1 MDFSVSTPT
10 QALLDRMREFL
21 HARVLPLEPEVLAR
35 GFVQM
40 HQKLQSVRAE
50 VKAAGMWGPQLPK
63 ELGGLGLSLLDHGLV
78 SEVLGYSPLGHYV
91 FGSQAPDAGNIEILH
106 RYGSE
111 AQKQQWLTPLVDG
124 EIRSCFSMTEPG
136 LAGSNP
142 TRLACT
148 ATRDGDSYVING
160 RKWFTTAA
168 DGARFAIVMAVTNP
182 EAHKHL
188 RASMI
193 IVPCDT
199 PGFELVRNIPIFGH
213 AGAGYDSHAEI
224 VYKNCRV
231 PVGNLLGTEG
241 HGFVIAQ
248 ERLGPGR
255 IHHCMRWIG
264 ICERAF
270 EAMCHR
276 AQTREIDEGKPLAS
290 RQIIQAWI
298 AESRAQIN
306 AARLSVLHTAW
317 LIDNVGFAA
326 AREQISLIKFHVAG
340 VMQQVV
346 DRAIQ
351 VHGAL
356 GITDDCILSHY
367 YTHERGARIYDGP
380 DEVHKVAASRRI
392 LKNLAARKPV
402 VPTTEPNDR
411 SASGL
416 GLKVDRTKPIRAG
429 EELDLDKLTPYLQQ
443 VLNRPGQTVEVE
455 QFPGGHSNL
464 TYLVRIGDLEFVLRR
479 PPFGSKVK
487 SAHDMGREHTILSKL
502 APHFPQAPRPLFVCT
517 DESILGCT
525 FYGMQRRHGVV
536 LRRAPKPGTIDAT
549 LGRKLSEVAVDT
561 LANLHN
567 LDLDLVGLAD
577 FGKPEGYVERQ
588 VSGWTKR
595 YHKSQTDVIPA
606 VEKVASYLAE
616 NMPTSGPATLIHNDF
631 KFDNLVLDANDPTR
645 VAAILDW
652 EMSTVGDPLMDLGTA
667 LCYWVEKDDNPGMQM
682 ISFGPTAAPGFL
694 SRREVAERYAQKT
707 GRNLENVVYYYCF
720 GLFKTAV
727 VTQQIYYRFAKGL
740 TKDPRFAMMIEAT
753 KILAGQAERFI
764 GRTGL

>member
-1 MDFSVSTPT
+1 MDFAISKPT
-10 QALLDRMREFL
+10 QALLTRMRTFL
-21 HARVLPLEPEVLAR
+21 RNRVLPLEPEVLAK
-35 GFVQM
+35 GFVHM
-40 HQKLQSVRAE
+40 HPQLQALRAE
-50 VKAAGMWGPQLPK
+50 VKKLGMWGPQLPP
-63 ELGGLGLSLLDHGLV
+63 ELGGLGLPLLDHGLV
-78 SEVLGYSPLGHYV
+78 SEVLGYSPLGHYL
-91 FGSQAPDAGNIEILH
+91 FGCQAPDAGNIEILH
-106 RYGSE
+106 RYGTQE
-111 AQKQQWLTPLVDG
+111 QQARWLKPLADG
-124 EIRSCFSMTEPG
+124 DIRSCFSMTEPA

-148 ATRDGDSYVING
+148 ATREGDEYVING

-182 EAHKHL
+182 EANRHM

-193 IVPCDT
+193 VVPCDN
-199 PGFELVRNIPIFGH
+199 PGFQRVRNIPIFGH

-224 VYKNCRV
+224 VYANCRV
-231 PVGNLLGTEG
+231 PVGNLLGEEG

-270 EAMCHR
+270 EAMCSR
-276 AQTREIDEGKPLAS
+276 AQTREIDDGKPLAS

-298 AESRAQIN
+298 AEARAQIN

-317 LIDNVGFAA
+317 VIDNEGFLA

-340 VMQQVV
+340 VMQQVI

-392 LKNLAARKPV
+392 LKNLAARTAAERAHDNAPSHTSAIAVLPDSTKPV
-402 VPTTEPNDR
+402 R
-411 SASGL
+411 
-416 GLKVDRTKPIRAG
+416 KG
-429 EELDLDKLTPYLQQ
+429 EELDLDRLTPYLQQ
-443 VLNRPGQTVEVE
+443 TLNRPGQSVQVE

-464 TYLVRIGDLEFVLRR
+464 TYLVHLGDSSFVLRR

-517 DESILGCT
+517 DTSILGCT
-525 FYGMQRRHGVV
+525 FYGMERHHGII
-536 LRRAPKPGTIDAT
+536 LRKKPKKGAIPEE
-549 LGRKLSEVAVDT
+549 LGRKLSEVFVDT
-561 LANLHN
+561 LAGLHAI
-567 LDLDLVGLAD
+567 DLKTVGLD
-577 FGKPEGYVERQ
+577 SFGKPEGYVKRQ
-588 VSGWTKR
+588 VEGWTKR
-595 YHKSQTDVIPA
+595 YRKSQTDEISA
-606 VEKVASYLAE
+606 IDKVATYLAA
-616 NMPTSGPATLIHNDF
+616 NLPKSGPATLIHNDF
-631 KFDNLVLDANDPTR
+631 KFDNLVLQADDPTQVR
-645 VAAILDW
+645 AILDW

-667 LCYWVEKDDNPGMQM
+667 LCYWVEAKDAPGLQM
-682 ISFGPTAAPGFL
+682 ISFGPTAGPGFL
-694 SRREVAERYAQKT
+694 TRREVAARYAAQT
-707 GRNLENVVYYYCF
+707 GRSLDDIVFYYCF

-727 VTQQIYYRFAKGL
+727 VTQQIYYRFANKL
-740 TKDPRFAMMIEAT
+740 TTDPRFAMMIEAT
-753 KILAGQAERFI
+753 KILANQAERFI
-764 GRTGL
+764 GRSQL

>member
-1 MDFSVSTPT
+1 MDFSISPATT
-10 QALLDRMREFL
+10 QILDRIRAFL
-21 HARVLPLEPEVLAR
+21 YSRVIPVEAEVLAK

-40 HQKLQSVRAE
+40 HESLQALRAE
-50 VKAAGMWGPQLPK
+50 VQRAGLWGPQLPE

-91 FGSQAPDAGNIEILH
+91 FGCQAPDAGNIEILH
-106 RYGSE
+106 RFGSDE
-111 AQKQQWLTPLVDG
+111 QRQRWLDPLCKG

-148 ATRDGDSYVING
+148 AVRDGDDYVING
-160 RKWFTTAA
+160 RKWFTSSA
-168 DGARFAIVMAVTNP
+168 DGAAFAIVMAVTNP
-182 EAHKHL
+182 DAHKHL

-193 IVPCDT
+193 IVPCDN
-199 PGFELVRNIPIFGH
+199 PGFVHVRNIPIFGH
-213 AGAGYDSHAEI
+213 PGAGYHSHAEI

-231 PVGNLLGTEG
+231 PASNLLGGEG

-255 IHHCMRWIG
+255 IHHCMRWLG

-270 EAMCHR
+270 EAMCLR
-276 AQTREIDEGKPLAS
+276 AQAREIDVDKPLAS

-326 AREQISLIKFHVAG
+326 AREEVSLIKFHVAG

-356 GITDDCILSHY
+356 GITDDCILSHF

-380 DEVHKVAASRRI
+380 DEVHKVVASRRI
-392 LKNLAARKPV
+392 LKNLAARRESG
-402 VPTTEPNDR
+402 EPGTS
-411 SASGL
+411 SAEAL
-416 GLKVDRTKPIRAG
+416 GLKVDRTRPTREG
-429 EELDLDKLTPYLQQ
+429 EQLDLDKLAPYLQR
-443 VLNRPGQTVEVE
+443 VLDRSGQPVAVE

-502 APHFPQAPRPLFVCT
+502 APHFNKAPKPLFVCT
-517 DESILGCT
+517 DESVLGCT
-525 FYGMQRRHGVV
+525 FYGMERRHGVI
-536 LRRAPKPGTIDAT
+536 LRKTPKPGAIPAE

-561 LANLHN
+561 LAELHA
-567 LDLDLVGLAD
+567 LDLSKVGLD
-577 FGKPEGYVERQ
+577 TFGKPAGYVERQ

-595 YHKSQTDVIPA
+595 YKKSQTDEIPA
-606 VEKVASYLAE
+606 VDKVAAYLTE
-616 NMPTSGPATLIHNDF
+616 NMPESGPATLIHNDF
-631 KFDNLVLDANDPTR
+631 KFDNLVLDPDDPTR
-645 VAAILDW
+645 VLAILDW
-652 EMSTVGDPLMDLGTA
+652 EMSTVGDPLMDLGTT
-667 LCYWVEKDDNPGMQM
+667 LCYWVEADDSPGMKM
-682 ISFGPTAAPGFL
+682 ISFGPTASPGFL
-694 SRREVAERYAQKT
+694 TRREVATRYAEKT
-707 GRNLENVVYYYCF
+707 GRNLDNIVYYYCF

-727 VTQQIYYRFAKGL
+727 VTQQIYYRFAQGL

-753 KILAGQAERFI
+753 KILAGQAERFL
-764 GRTGL
+764 GRSSL